1 MPPSNVT
8 KKPKDAPPAAAAA
21 VPVDRPTHNFR
32 FTAQNETLED
42 VLKSQTVGLVH
53 LSDFKKRRAEL
64 LEQKEREAA
73 NANQSAPG
81 SAGGSRAGSVGSD
94 GANKIRNVKPPA
106 PKKRK
111 KTATS
116 RGLLSFDDGDGD
128 DDSSIPSV
136 TPSPRPT
143 SARPSRGNTPLAA
156 ASATSTPPPEK
167 ASDKNGDDK
176 ETPPAVATAPK
187 RKFNTNLPAP
197 TVLTKASL
205 RKEAEMREALRKE
218 FNKLQDQIR
227 NEEISIPFVF
237 YDGTNVPGGECK
249 MKKGEAVWLFLERAR
264 RTRGLW
270 HRVSVDDL
278 MFVRGEIIIPHHYEF
293 YYFIVN
299 GTVGPHG
306 KLFDYPS
313 ALTLKD
319 GKIDTGAAKD
329 KDGKNIERPPDDPT
343 VTKVVD
349 RRWYERNKHIFPA
362 SMWETFDPNKDY
374 ANMIRRDK
382 CENSFFFS

>member
-1 MPPSNVT
+1 MPPSNVN
-8 KKPKDAPPAAAAA
+8 KKTSAPPAAAAA
-21 VPVDRPTHNFR
+21 AAPVDRPTHNFR

-94 GANKIRNVKPPA
+94 GNIKPPA

-116 RGLLSFDDGDGD
+116 RGLLSFDDADGD
-128 DDSSIPSV
+128 DDSSPMSSIA
-136 TPSPRPT
+136 PSPLPT
-143 SARPSRGNTPLAA
+143 SSLQSRGNTPIAT

-167 ASDKNGDDK
+167 ASDKGKDSDDQ
-176 ETPPAVATAPK
+176 EIPSTITTVPK

-205 RKEAEMREALRKE
+205 RKEAEMRESLRKE

-319 GKIDTGAAKD
+319 GKIDSGAAKD
-329 KDGKNIERPPDDPT
+329 KDGKKDERPPDDPT
-343 VTKVVD
+343 LTKVVD

-362 SMWETFDPNKDY
+362 SMWETFDPNRDY

-382 CENSFFFS
+382 CDNSFFFS

>member
-1 MPPSNVT
+1 MSSAKPSD
-8 KKPKDAPPAAAAA
+8 KPSGP
-21 VPVDRPTHNFR
+21 VVDRPTHNFR
-32 FTAQNETLED
+32 FTSQNETLED

-73 NANQSAPG
+73 NANQGSAPG
-81 SAGGSRAGSVGSD
+81 SGAVSRAGSVGSD
-94 GANKIRNVKPPA
+94 GAPKPPA
-106 PKKRK
+106 RKKRK
-111 KTATS
+111 KTTAS
-116 RGLLSFDDGDGD
+116 RGLLSFDDPDGD
-128 DDSSIPSV
+128 DETATSSAISSIN
-136 TPSPRPT
+136 PSPLPT
-143 SARPSRGNTPLAA
+143 SADPSRGNTPI
-156 ASATSTPPPEK
+156 TTDTPPPESK
-167 ASDKNGDDK
+167 SASKSASKSKDSAKDKDDEDDANGNA
-176 ETPPAVATAPK
+176 PLVVPK
-187 RKFNTNLPAP
+187 RKFNANLPAP

-205 RKEAEMREALRKE
+205 RKEAEMRESLRKE
-218 FNKLQDQIR
+218 FNKLQEQIR

-299 GTVGPHG
+299 GTIGPHG

-319 GKIDTGAAKD
+319 GRIDSSAASKD
-329 KDGKNIERPPDDPT
+329 KKDDRPPDDPT
-343 VTKVVD
+343 MTKVVD

-374 ANMIRRDK
+374 ANMIRRDG
-382 CENSFFFS
+382 CNNAFFFS

>member
-1 MPPSNVT
+1 MPPADPNS
-8 KKPKDAPPAAAAA
+8 KSSAPA
-21 VPVDRPTHNFR
+21 VDRPTHNFR
-32 FTAQNETLED
+32 FTSQNETLED

-94 GANKIRNVKPPA
+94 GNVKPPA
-106 PKKRK
+106 AKKRK

-116 RGLLSFDDGDGD
+116 RGLLSFDDGN
-128 DDSSIPSV
+128 DDSSAPPSIA
-136 TPSPRPT
+136 PSPLPT
-143 SARPSRGNTPLAA
+143 SAKSSRGNTPAVA
-156 ASATSTPPPEK
+156 MSTPPPEN
-167 ASDKNGDDK
+167 AAGESNDEGGQTYGNI
-176 ETPPAVATAPK
+176 PPK

-205 RKEAEMREALRKE
+205 RKEAEMRESLRKE
-218 FNKLQDQIR
+218 FNKLQEQIR

-313 ALTLKD
+313 ALMLKD
-319 GKIDTGAAKD
+319 GKIDDSSAAQKE
-329 KDGKNIERPPDDPT
+329 KGKKADEKPPDDPT

-382 CENSFFFS
+382 SDNSFFFS

>member
-1 MPPSNVT
+1 MPPSSSNPT
-8 KKPKDAPPAAAAA
+8 SKSSAPA
-21 VPVDRPTHNFR
+21 VDRPTHNFR
-32 FTAQNETLED
+32 FTSQNETLED
-42 VLKSQTVGLVH
+42 VLKSQTVGLVN

-64 LEQKEREAA
+64 LEQKEREATS
-73 NANQSAPG
+73 ANQSAPG
-81 SAGGSRAGSVGSD
+81 STGGSRAGSVGSD
-94 GANKIRNVKPPA
+94 GNVKGPA
-106 PKKRK
+106 RKKRK
-111 KTATS
+111 KTTTS
-116 RGLLSFDDGDGD
+116 RGLLSFDDGISDGD
-128 DDSSIPSV
+128 DSSAPSI
-136 TPSPRPT
+136 TPSPLPM
-143 SARPSRGNTPLAA
+143 SAKSSRGNTPA
-156 ASATSTPPPEK
+156 ASTATPPPEK
-167 ASDKNGDDK
+167 STDKTKESDSEGQASAGS
-176 ETPPAVATAPK
+176 AVR
-187 RKFNTNLPAP
+187 RKFNSSLPAP
-197 TVLTKASL
+197 TVVTKASL
-205 RKEAEMREALRKE
+205 RREAEDRELLRKK
-218 FNKLQDQIR
+218 FNKLQEQIR

-319 GKIDTGAAKD
+319 GKIDDSGATSQKEKD
-329 KDGKNIERPPDDPT
+329 KTAQRPPDDPT